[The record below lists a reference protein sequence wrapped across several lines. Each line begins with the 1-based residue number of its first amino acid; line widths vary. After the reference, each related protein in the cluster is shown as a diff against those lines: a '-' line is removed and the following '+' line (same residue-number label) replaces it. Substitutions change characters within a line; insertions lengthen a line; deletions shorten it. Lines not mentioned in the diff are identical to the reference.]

1 MKQLPTT
8 ENGLH
13 GEIVVPGDKSISH
26 RALMFGAMANGTTK
40 VLKRLDSA
48 DVSSTISVLKAL
60 GARITEIDDETTE
73 VIGSGITG
81 LKDPSTTL
89 DMGNS
94 GTSTRLLTGLI
105 TGAGIKA
112 SIIGDDS
119 LSTRPMKRVT
129 DPLAEIGGQLSTTN
143 GHLPIEIAASKLAP
157 TIKQTL
163 KVGSAQVKSA
173 LLLAGLA
180 AGSDT
185 FVTDPFKTRNHTEQM
200 LPKFGVKV
208 EITGEMIHIPAGQKL
223 QPTTIEVPDDISSAA
238 YWIVAGLITPNSQ
251 LTIKNVGVNPTRTGL
266 LTVLKKMGAD
276 ITIDQ
281 KETVG
286 EPIADIT
293 VKTSQLHGT
302 VVDGD
307 IIPSLI
313 DEIPMIVLAATQ
325 AEGQTIIKDAGE
337 LRVKETDRI
346 QTVTEE
352 LNKLNAQVI
361 ATDDGFIIN
370 GPVQLLANDTH
381 VSGHADHRIAMM
393 LSVAALV
400 TNGTIVLDDDE
411 SVQISYPTFF
421 NNLEGIV

>member
-13 GEIVVPGDKSISH
+13 GEIIVPGDKSISH

-40 VLKRLDSA
+40 VLRRLDSA

-60 GARITEIDDETTE
+60 GAQITELDEETTE
-73 VIGSGITG
+73 VIGTGITG
-81 LKDPSTTL
+81 LKNPTTAL

-105 TGAGIKA
+105 TGAGIEA
-112 SIIGDDS
+112 TIIGDDS

-129 DPLAEIGGQLSTTN
+129 DPLSEIGGQLSTTD
-143 GHLPIEIAASKLAP
+143 GHLPIKISASKLVP
-157 TIKQTL
+157 TINQTL

-200 LPKFGVKV
+200 LPKFGVDV
-208 EITGEMIHIPAGQKL
+208 SIQDDTIHIPAGQKL
-223 QPTTIEVPDDISSAA
+223 QPTEIEVPGDISSAA

-266 LTVLKKMGAD
+266 LTVLKNMGAN

-281 KETVG
+281 KDTIG

-302 VVDGD
+302 IVEGD

-313 DEIPMIVLAATQ
+313 DEIPMVVLAATQ
-325 AEGQTIIKDAGE
+325 AEGQTIIKDAAE
-337 LRVKETDRI
+337 LKVKETDRI

-370 GPVQLLANDTH
+370 GPKQLFANDTH
-381 VSGHADHRIAMM
+381 VSGHSDHRIAMM

>member
-1 MKQLPTT
+1 MKRLPTT

-13 GEIVVPGDKSISH
+13 GELVVPGDKSISH

-40 VLKRLDSA
+40 VLRRLDSA
-48 DVSSTISVLKAL
+48 DVSSTITVLKAL
-60 GARITEIDDETTE
+60 GAKITEIDDETTE
-73 VIGSGITG
+73 VIGTGVNG
-81 LKDPSTTL
+81 LKNPETAL

-105 TGAGIKA
+105 TGAGIEA
-112 SIIGDDS
+112 TIIGDNS

-129 DPLAEIGGQLSTTN
+129 DPLSEIGGKLSTTE
-143 GHLPIEIAASKLAP
+143 GHLPIQIFPSKLIP

-185 FVTDPFKTRNHTEQM
+185 FVTDTFKTRNHTEQM
-200 LPKFGVKV
+200 LPKFGVNV
-208 EITGEMIHIPAGQKL
+208 EIKDDAIHIPAHQQLK
-223 QPTTIEVPDDISSAA
+223 PTEIEVPGDISSAA

-251 LTIKNVGVNPTRTGL
+251 LTIKNVGINPTRTGL
-266 LTVLKKMGAD
+266 LTVLKNMGGN

-302 VVDGD
+302 VVKGD

-325 AEGQTIIKDAGE
+325 AEGQTIIQDAAE
-337 LRVKETDRI
+337 LKVKETDRI
-346 QTVTEE
+346 KTVTEE

-370 GPVQLLANDTH
+370 GPVQLSANETH
-381 VSGHADHRIAMM
+381 VSGHSDHRIAMM

-411 SVQISYPTFF
+411 SVKISYPTFF

>member
-40 VLKRLDSA
+40 VLRRLDSA

-60 GARITEIDDETTE
+60 GAQITELDDETTE
-73 VIGSGITG
+73 VIGTGING
-81 LKDPSTTL
+81 LKNPTTAL

-112 SIIGDDS
+112 TIIGDDS

-129 DPLAEIGGQLSTTN
+129 DPLSEIGGQLSTTD
-143 GHLPIEIAASKLAP
+143 GHLPIKINASKLAP
-157 TIKQTL
+157 TINQTL

-200 LPKFGVKV
+200 LPKFGVDV
-208 EITGEMIHIPAGQKL
+208 SIQGDTIHIPAGQKL
-223 QPTTIEVPDDISSAA
+223 QPTEIEVPGDISSAA

-251 LTIKNVGVNPTRTGL
+251 LTIKNVGINPTRTGL
-266 LTVLKKMGAD
+266 LTVLKNMGAD

-281 KETVG
+281 KDTIG

-302 VVDGD
+302 VVEGD

-313 DEIPMIVLAATQ
+313 DELPMVVLAATQ
-325 AEGQTIIKDAGE
+325 AEGQTIIKDAAE
-337 LRVKETDRI
+337 LKVKETDRI

-370 GPVQLLANDTH
+370 GPKQLFANDTH
-381 VSGHADHRIAMM
+381 VSGHSDHRIAMM